1 MAGKPRG
8 APKRVDTAPRA
19 AEQDGPSSD
28 EIALAYHCGNIGCD
42 ALEAEKKLGKP
53 LSTEQFIKAFAAGKA
68 SLHVEIM
75 AKMKEGAMAGSEKLL
90 IWYAENILKKN
101 MEAQTGNALID
112 SMTPEQRRERIKEL
126 TKKLA
131 NG

>member
-1 MAGKPRG
+1 MARKPR
-8 APKRVDTAPRA
+8 AVKEAPRA
-19 AEQDGPSSD
+19 ESGTPNKDEPSPD

-75 AKMKEGAMAGSEKLL
+75 AKMKEGAMQGSEKLL

-126 TKKLA
+126 TKKLS